1 MKLLL
6 AFPAMEQMANDLGDL
21 LGEEIALVNLH
32 KFPDGESLVSL
43 PDDLRGRDV
52 AILAT
57 LHDPDALAMPLWF
70 AAQTAREL
78 GAARVGLVAPYLAY
92 MRQDR
97 RFEPGQAVSA
107 PLFARFLG
115 HAFDWLVTAD
125 PHLHR
130 IAALRDI
137 FPLPAE
143 YVATAALLADWIA
156 REVAN
161 PVVIG
166 PDSESAQ
173 WVADVARIAGC
184 PFEVLR
190 KERTGDRSVAVSV
203 PRLDTIKGRTPVLV
217 DDIASSG
224 HTMIEATR
232 QLLAQRTA
240 APVCVVIHPL
250 FGAGAYEE
258 ILAAGARTV
267 VSTNS
272 IPHPSNAISLAP
284 LLAPAIARHWQEL
297 RS

>member
-1 MKLLL
+1 MRLLL
-6 AFPAMEQMANDLGDL
+6 AFPAMERMANDLGHL
-21 LGEEIALVNLH
+21 LGEEIALVDLH

-43 PDDLRGRDV
+43 PEDLHGRDV

-57 LHDPDALAMPLWF
+57 LRDPDALAIPLWF

-107 PLFARFLG
+107 SLFARFLG
-115 HAFDWLVTAD
+115 QAFDWLVTAD

-137 FPLPAE
+137 FPMPADH
-143 YVATAALLADWIA
+143 VATAALLADWIA

-173 WVADVARIAGC
+173 WVAEVARIAGC
-184 PFEVLR
+184 PFEVLH
-190 KERTGDRSVAVSV
+190 KERTGDRSVSVSA
-203 PRLDTIKGRTPVLV
+203 PSLDTLKGRTPVLV

-224 HTMIEATR
+224 RTMIEATR
-232 QLLAQRTA
+232 QLLVNGAA
-240 APVCVVIHPL
+240 APACVVIHPL
-250 FGAGAYEE
+250 FAAGAYEQL
-258 ILAAGARTV
+258 LAAGARTV
-267 VSTNS
+267 VSTDS
-272 IPHPSNAISLAP
+272 IPHPSNAILLAP
-284 LLAPAIARHWQEL
+284 LLAPAIAPYWQEM

>member
-173 WVADVARIAGC
+173 WVADVARIARC

-224 HTMIEATR
+224 HTMIEATQ

-267 VSTNS
+267 VSTDS

>member
-166 PDSESAQ
+166 PDRESAQ
-173 WVADVARIAGC
+173 WVADVARIARC

-224 HTMIEATR
+224 HTMIEATQ

-267 VSTNS
+267 VSTDS

>member
-267 VSTNS
+267 VSTDS